1 MKVLLAEDE
10 KRMNRALCEL
20 LRQEG
25 YEVTPVDNGA
35 DALDEI
41 ESGLYD
47 LIVHLGQRRAYSSE
61 DYQAGIVYFIGVL
74 IREILVY
81 VFIGA
86 AAAYLTSKA
95 FGRFPVFRKKGGIGP
110 RSGKDSGTT

>member
-1 MKVLLAEDE
+1 VYCALPAALL
-10 KRMNRALCEL
+10 
-20 LRQEG
+20 
-25 YEVTPVDNGA
+25 PVFF
-35 DALDEI
+35 
-41 ESGLYD
+41 GLYD